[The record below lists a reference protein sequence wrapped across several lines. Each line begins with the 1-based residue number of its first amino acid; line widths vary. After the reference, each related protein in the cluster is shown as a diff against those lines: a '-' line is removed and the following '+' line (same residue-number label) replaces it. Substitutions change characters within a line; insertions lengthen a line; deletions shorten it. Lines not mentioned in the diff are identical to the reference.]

1 MHVLLMPVG
10 SAGDVY
16 PYLRL
21 GAELRK
27 RGHQITLAANEI
39 FSPLAETEGFHFATL
54 GSRKDYEQ
62 VVANPALWDKRR
74 GALAFVKQ
82 IILPFMQRQYE
93 VIEKCVGRGECD
105 VVVAAGQAIGARI
118 AQEKLE
124 VPLAT
129 VHLSPY
135 FFRSIY
141 RNRRVPG
148 FMISDIVPP
157 SWKRALFRV
166 ADFAGDW
173 AFGGEVNAFRGE
185 LGLPQ
190 ANAIFWD
197 WWNSPQLILA
207 MFPQWFAAPQLD
219 WPSQTRH
226 TGFPLFDPSHQGM
239 LSPEVAAFL
248 ETGERPIVFTP
259 GTAMSQGMDFFATSL
274 DAVKAIGC
282 RAMFVSQFPEQ
293 IAQTLPESVLVCRYA
308 PFGQLLPRAA
318 AIVHHGGIGTIG
330 QAMAAGIPQLARPM
344 GFDQAEN
351 ASRLDEL
358 GIGATLSPRNYTIR
372 KLVPILRRLLQSS
385 EVRNACQVAAGH
397 FPGAAML
404 DSACREI
411 EVLAKGLETA
421 DISQNQKTTVV
432 AS

>member
-16 PYLRL
+16 PYVRL

-27 RGHQITLAANEI
+27 RGHQVTLAANEI
-39 FSPLAETEGFHFATL
+39 FTPLAETEGFDFVEL
-54 GSRKDYEQ
+54 GSRKEYEQ
-62 VVANPALWDKRR
+62 IVADPTLWDKRR
-74 GALAFVKQ
+74 GGVAFAKQ

-93 VIEKCVGRGECD
+93 VIEKYVSRGECD

-118 AQEKLE
+118 AQEKLA

-135 FFRSIY
+135 FFRSAY

-148 FMISDIVPP
+148 LMIPDILPP
-157 SWKRALFRV
+157 SWKRAMFR
-166 ADFAGDW
+166 AFDFAGDW
-173 AFGGEVNAFRGE
+173 VFGGEVNEFRGR

-207 MFPQWFAAPQLD
+207 MFPQWFAAPQPD

-226 TGFPLFDPSHQGM
+226 TGFPLFDPSSQGV
-239 LSPEVAAFL
+239 LSTEVAAFL
-248 ETGERPIVFTP
+248 EAGEPPIVFTP
-259 GTAMSQGMDFFATSL
+259 GTAMSHGRDFFATSL
-274 DAVKAIGC
+274 EAVKSIGC
-282 RAMFVSQFPEQ
+282 RAMFVSQFPD
-293 IAQTLPESVLVCRYA
+293 QTGHLLPESVLVCRYA

-330 QAMAAGIPQLARPM
+330 QAMVAGIPQLVRPM

-351 ASRLDEL
+351 ASRLEEL
-358 GIGATLSPRNYTIR
+358 GIGATLSPRNYNVR
-372 KLVPILRRLLQSS
+372 KLVPTLRHLLHSP
-385 EVRNACQVAAGH
+385 EVRDACQVAAIH
-397 FPGAAML
+397 FPEAAVL

-411 EVLAKGLETA
+411 EELARRRKTA
-421 DISQNQKTTVV
+421 GISHEQKTIVV